1 MYSLINPEVIFHF
14 FDEDPQMVNEM
25 VGIIIS
31 TNLQE
36 LRGLRGVFESG
47 NFYQVKKKCHKSK
60 PSMSYLGAIKV
71 RSTLERIEENV
82 EVSFEKYYPNLIEEL
97 DLLEKELG
105 EFLDHI
111 NSTGKVSSQL
121 N

>member
-36 LRGLRGVFESG
+36 LKGMRGVFESG

-60 PSMSYLGAIKV
+60 PSMSYLGALKV
-71 RSTLERIEENV
+71 RGTLEKIEENV
-82 EVSFEKYYPNLIEEL
+82 EASFDKYYPHLMDEL
-97 DLLEKELG
+97 DLLEKELHD
-105 EFLDHI
+105 FLEEI
-111 NSTGKVSSQL
+111 NSKKEVKSR
-121 N
+121 

>member
-31 TNLQE
+31 TNIQE
-36 LRGLRGVFESG
+36 LRGLGGVFESG
-47 NFYQVKKKCHKSK
+47 NFFQVKKKCHKSK

-71 RSTLERIEENV
+71 RGTLEKIEENV
-82 EVSFEKYYPNLIEEL
+82 EASFERYYPHLLQEL

-105 EFLDHI
+105 LFLDHI
-111 NSTGKVSSQL
+111 NSTGEVNTQI